1 MNEIFN
7 LVLQSFHTIINF
19 PAELIESMDFLP
31 EFLQDAL
38 IDSINLLPFLFFI
51 FVLIEIIEQYFTKK
65 KHLFVFFIKKVG
77 PLFGSLFA
85 SIPQCGFS
93 VIASTV
99 YTRRLL
105 SRGTLVAVYLAT
117 SDEAIPV
124 LLTYPQKAYII
135 LPIIAIKIIIAIIAG
150 YLVDL
155 WITYKAKEPVIETKP
170 VQEEIDHKEGCCHH
184 HLVNAAHTKD
194 FWIHPLKHT
203 LNIFCFILLISI
215 VLGFLLSR
223 AGTEEVLAKY
233 CLMNSPI
240 QPFLVSLIGLI
251 PNCAISVMLAMLF
264 VKNTISF
271 GSLLAGLCTS
281 GGLGILVLLRRNGD
295 KKDTA
300 IIIMTL
306 VIIGT
311 LVGLA
316 FQYNLFNI
324 NNIFNFI
331 GIKL

>member
-1 MNEIFN
+1 MNDFLTSVWNAIQYIMN
-7 LVLQSFHTIINF
+7 L
-19 PAELIESMDFLP
+19 AENLIEPIEFLPDFLK
-31 EFLQDAL
+31 DAL
-38 IDSINLLPFLFFI
+38 IDSLNLVPFLFLIFI
-51 FVLIEIIEQYFTKK
+51 LIEIIEQYFTKK
-65 KHLFVFFIKKVG
+65 KHLFVFFIKKIG

-105 SRGTLVAVYLAT
+105 SRGTLVSVYLAT

-135 LPIIAIKIIIAIIAG
+135 LPIILLKIIIAIIVG
-150 YLVDL
+150 YVVDL
-155 WITYKAKEPVIETKP
+155 LISYNAKKPVIEQKF
-170 VQEEIDHKEGCCHH
+170 VDDEIKHEEGCCHH
-184 HLVNAAHTKD
+184 HLVNAAYTKD
-194 FWIHPLKHT
+194 FWLHPLKHT
-203 LNIFCFILLISI
+203 VNIFGFILFISI
-215 VLGFLLSR
+215 ILSFLLSR
-223 AGTEEVLAKY
+223 VGTEEVLAKY
-233 CLMNSPI
+233 CLINSPL

-300 IIIMTL
+300 IIISIL
-306 VIIGT
+306 VITATIIG
-311 LVGLA
+311 LV
-316 FQYNLFNI
+316 FQYNLFHI
-324 NNIFNFI
+324 NNVFSMF
-331 GIKL
+331 GIQL